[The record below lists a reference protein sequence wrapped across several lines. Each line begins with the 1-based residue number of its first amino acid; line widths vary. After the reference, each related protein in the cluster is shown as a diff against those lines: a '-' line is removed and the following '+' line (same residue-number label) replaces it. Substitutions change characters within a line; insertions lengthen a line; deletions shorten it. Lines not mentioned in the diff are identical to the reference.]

1 MLAPFAKARAMAT
14 RHGPEFWREHVQNW
28 CRSGLK
34 QREYCANH
42 GLGERA
48 FHRWRDREKEFIA
61 TTRASL
67 TLIPVSVGKPETISV
82 VRLRSQDG
90 WEIELPGNSVP
101 LLVDFLKHLS

>member
-1 MLAPFAKARAMAT
+1 MAT
-14 RHGPEFWREHVQNW
+14 RHGPEFWREHVENW

-61 TTRASL
+61 AMRGSL
-67 TLIPVSVGKPETISV
+67 TLVPASVGKSETVSV
-82 VRLRSQDG
+82 VRLRSPSG

-101 LLVDFLKHLS
+101 LLVDFLKDLS

>member
-1 MLAPFAKARAMAT
+1 MAT
-14 RHGPEFWREHVQNW
+14 RHGPEFWREHVENW

-61 TTRASL
+61 ATRGEL
-67 TLIPVSVGKPETISV
+67 TLVPVSVGKPETVSV
-82 VRLRSQDG
+82 VRLRSPDG

>member
-1 MLAPFAKARAMAT
+1 MAT
-14 RHGPEFWREHVQNW
+14 RHGPEFWREHVENW

-61 TTRASL
+61 ATRGSL
-67 TLIPVSVGKPETISV
+67 TLVPVTLQTEDIPSCGDIQIEIRRQATVFQIIRPSLEAAVCAQW
-82 VRLRSQDG
+82 LR
-90 WEIELPGNSVP
+90 EVLR
-101 LLVDFLKHLS
+101 